1 MQSSIVI
8 LLVIRTSNQKEIRS
22 KIIRVYGFSILI
34 GNMEENLIS
43 LFVFKCFFQ
52 IFLDLS

>member
-8 LLVIRTSNQKEIRS
+8 LLVIRTSNQKELRS

-43 LFVFKCFFQ
+43 LFVFKCFFE
-52 IFLDLS
+52 FS